1 MEYRWWRGPP
11 HGHRKAKVSSC
22 TLLCFVVRSHRKD
35 GHDRVACFRSW
46 SCAAAAVSVVVSDAS
61 SFEPVQQWCFI
72 ANVALLV
79 SLCLVQNY
87 YTESFN
93 VVFEIHDSSSY
104 EHFQRHGSTFWAY
117 K

>member
-1 MEYRWWRGPP
+1 MTALPVVSLIPP
-11 HGHRKAKVSSC
+11 VVSRHC
-22 TLLCFVVRSHRKD
+22 VTVLALLV
-35 GHDRVACFRSW
+35 RSW

-104 EHFQRHGSTFWAY
+104 EHFQRHGSTFLAY